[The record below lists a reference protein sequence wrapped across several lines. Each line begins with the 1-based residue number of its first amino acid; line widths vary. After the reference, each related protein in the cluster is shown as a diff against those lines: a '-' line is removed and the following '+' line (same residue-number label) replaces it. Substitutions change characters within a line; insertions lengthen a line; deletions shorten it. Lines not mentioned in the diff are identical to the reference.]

1 MLLYFSVTNV
11 STANPL
17 KGVSKYF
24 LRKSIIFTSKFK
36 KQIEQRVLIFIY
48 DFNSLTFYSFMN
60 FQESLL

>member
-24 LRKSIIFTSKFK
+24 FYENLSFLQASSKNKSNNVSLFSYTT
-36 KQIEQRVLIFIY
+36 LIH
-48 DFNSLTFYSFMN
+48 
-60 FQESLL
+60 

>member
-24 LRKSIIFTSKFK
+24 FTKIYHFY
-36 KQIEQRVLIFIY
+36 KQVQKTNRTTCPYFHIRL
-48 DFNSLTFYSFMN
+48 
-60 FQESLL
+60 